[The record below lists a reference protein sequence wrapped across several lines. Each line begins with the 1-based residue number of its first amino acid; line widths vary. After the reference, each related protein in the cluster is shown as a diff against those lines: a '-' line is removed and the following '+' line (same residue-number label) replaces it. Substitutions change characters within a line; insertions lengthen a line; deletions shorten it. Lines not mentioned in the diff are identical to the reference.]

1 MAAIEEASIGNAP
14 PSEREDTFSEVGDL
28 IGGFGDVPNDLGG
41 MSVQTVTTASASM
54 TSVGGHQS
62 EGAENERIPDHNSI
76 HRIAT
81 ASV

>member
-41 MSVQTVTTASASM
+41 MSVQTVATASVSM
-54 TSVGGHQS
+54 TSVG
-62 EGAENERIPDHNSI
+62 
-76 HRIAT
+76 
-81 ASV
+81 